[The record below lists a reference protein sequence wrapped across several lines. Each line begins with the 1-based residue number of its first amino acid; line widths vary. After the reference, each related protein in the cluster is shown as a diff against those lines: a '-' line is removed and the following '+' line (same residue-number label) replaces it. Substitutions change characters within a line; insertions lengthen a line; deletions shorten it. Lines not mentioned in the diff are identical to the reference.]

1 MHNNVP
7 AHLREAMDDAK
18 RSRDRRGASEFGPGL
33 SRNRADVAP
42 LVNRAHRD
50 GTLRSA
56 HDVGPRVY
64 GQDGNEGDVD
74 SYGG

>member
-1 MHNNVP
+1 MNDIPPHM
-7 AHLREAMDDAK
+7 REAMNTAK

-33 SRNRADVAP
+33 SRKRADVAP

-50 GTLRSA
+50 GIMRSA
-56 HDVGPRVY
+56 SDVGPRVY